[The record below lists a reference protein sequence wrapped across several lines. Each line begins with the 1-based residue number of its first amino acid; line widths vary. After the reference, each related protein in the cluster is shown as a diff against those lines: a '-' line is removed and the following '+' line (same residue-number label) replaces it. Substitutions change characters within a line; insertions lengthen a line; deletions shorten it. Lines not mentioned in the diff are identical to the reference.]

1 MYVHSAHYKYV
12 KCSFFEQYDFEN
24 DLESSPQYAANVLIR
39 LIELLQIPGPGQSEM
54 RCCDG

>member
-12 KCSFFEQYDFEN
+12 KCSFVEQDDFEN
-24 DLESSPQYAANVLIR
+24 DFESSPQYAANVSIR
-39 LIELLQIPGPGQSEM
+39 LIQLLQIPAPGQSGM